1 MGRAERRQGRR
12 AACVESAPVGATT
25 GSFRP
30 PETILVAVTVPGN
43 RSGGLVGPGQANA
56 QVPLVEVSP
65 KVRSR
70 RRFNAATRWWS
81 QALFLTTPR

>member
-12 AACVESAPVGATT
+12 AACVESALVSATT
-25 GSFRP
+25 GSFRL
-30 PETILVAVTVPGN
+30 PETILVAPSVLCN
-43 RSGGLVGPGQANA
+43 RIGGPVGPGQTST
-56 QVPLVEVSP
+56 QVPLVVVSP

-81 QALFLTTPR
+81 HALFLLTPR